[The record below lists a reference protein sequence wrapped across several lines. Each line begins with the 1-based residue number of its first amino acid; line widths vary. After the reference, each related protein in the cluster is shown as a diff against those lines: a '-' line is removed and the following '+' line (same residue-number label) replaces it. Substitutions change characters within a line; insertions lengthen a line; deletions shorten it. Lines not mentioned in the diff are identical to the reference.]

1 MTLDPSIDPK
11 AFVLSESD
19 VAAILNLP
27 KEAIREKR
35 GPCGERWAYGPRRSV
50 MWCLLGMESL
60 RTEIAAGS
68 FAGEAAPALPEGLN
82 AMSRHLLA
90 PPVENAAPLP
100 DGMQVL
106 EVMGCRFPNRTVMH
120 CIDPNS
126 DPLLGGLYR
135 APKVVHVRDA
145 WRFVP
150 GMRILARR
158 RTGRQS
164 NIFEFAGNPA
174 SPEAGARLPRRIG
187 EWS

>member
-11 AFVLSESD
+11 AFVLSEND
-19 VAAILNLP
+19 VVAILNVP
-27 KEAIREKR
+27 KDLVREKR
-35 GPCGERWAYGPRRSV
+35 GPQGERWAYGPRRSV
-50 MWCLLGMESL
+50 LWCLLGMEAL
-60 RTEIAAGS
+60 RSEIAAGRPQS
-68 FAGEAAPALPEGLN
+68 EGASGLPERLN
-82 AMSRHLLA
+82 AMSKHLLA
-90 PPVENAAPLP
+90 PPMENAPALP
-100 DGMQVL
+100 DGVQIL

-145 WRFVP
+145 GRFVP

-158 RTGRQS
+158 REGRQS

-174 SPEAGARLPRRIG
+174 APEAGARLPRQVG
-187 EWS
+187 QW

>member
-1 MTLDPSIDPK
+1 MTLDPSTDPR

-19 VAAILNLP
+19 VAAILSLP
-27 KEAIREKR
+27 KWLVREKR
-35 GPCGERWAYGPRRSV
+35 GPEGERWAYGPRRSV
-50 MWCLLGMESL
+50 MWCLLGMEAL
-60 RTEIAAGS
+60 RSQIGAACPP
-68 FAGEAAPALPEGLN
+68 GEAPPPIPERLN

-100 DGMQVL
+100 DGVQVL

-120 CIDPNS
+120 CIDPAS

-145 WRFVP
+145 GRFVP

-174 SPEAGARLPRRIG
+174 APGAGARLPRQIG
-187 EWS
+187 VW